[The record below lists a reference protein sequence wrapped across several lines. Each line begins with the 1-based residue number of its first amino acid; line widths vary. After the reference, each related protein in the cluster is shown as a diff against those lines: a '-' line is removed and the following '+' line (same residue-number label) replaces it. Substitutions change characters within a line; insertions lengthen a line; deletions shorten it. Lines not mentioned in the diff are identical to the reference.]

1 MSYPRRKLDLNLLI
15 LERRSCEAM
24 EYAAK
29 QKNPNWDFKYFEA
42 LHFGTMENPEMTEE
56 YDAFRVLSQAEAYLD
71 ELDRQ
76 IPFLLPLERGQH
88 YAWELF
94 VELPRVGGSRS
105 TRQLWNRLAR
115 AMSDVALPLETD
127 EFIEQYSAFLQE
139 LLAGATDMGDRF
151 YLADLDYGGW
161 NGGIISKDFLVD
173 GLEMLATK
181 LKSPVYDRS
190 RKEPP
195 EDVSEPSGEEPE
207 AETVLEPSGEESG
220 AEAVVEPSEEE
231 PEAEAALKLKDAP
244 EPPSED
250 GTEAAEKAPEV
261 VEAEAA
267 DGDEDEAVLK
277 NFFE

>member
-29 QKNPNWDFKYFEA
+29 QKNPDWDFQYFEA

-115 AMSDVALPLETD
+115 AMSDIALPLETD
-127 EFIEQYSAFLQE
+127 EFIEQYGELLQG

-195 EDVSEPSGEEPE
+195 EAVSEPSEEEQASESASEPSGEEQTPE
-207 AETVLEPSGEESG
+207 SASEPSEEEQAPESASEPSGEEQ
-220 AEAVVEPSEEE
+220 ASEE
-231 PEAEAALKLKDAP
+231 ALKPEGDAP
-244 EPPSED
+244 
-250 GTEAAEKAPEV
+250 
-261 VEAEAA
+261 EAA
-267 DGDEDEAVLK
+267 DGDEDEAVIK
-277 NFFE
+277 KFFE